1 MATVTPMMRQY
12 LQIKEKY
19 KDALLFFRLG
29 DFYEMFFDD
38 AILAS
43 KELEITLTGRDC
55 GLEERAPMCGVP
67 FHSAES
73 YINRLIEKGYKVAIC
88 EQLSDP
94 AESKGLV
101 ERDVIRVITPGTV
114 IEESMLEEK
123 KNNYLASL
131 YKNGSIVGI
140 ASVDVSTGEFNVGQI
155 TMDSTGT
162 KLRDELARIQPK
174 EIIVN
179 EEIYKARE
187 EFPGIT
193 AESSSLINCYHSW
206 SFEYETAYRKLLRH
220 FQVHNLQGFGCQDLH
235 EGICAAGALLEYLT
249 QTQKKAL
256 SHINHIN
263 AYRQETYMI
272 LDAFTRRNLEL
283 TETIRGKSKRGSLL
297 WLLDKTDTAMGGR
310 LLRKW
315 IEEPLVDAEKIKE
328 RLDSVE
334 TLKNDIVLHTN
345 LRTELKGIY
354 DIERLVSRISYGSV
368 NARDCVSLEQ
378 SIHGIPRI
386 KKLLEG
392 IGTRLLSAIHDELDP
407 LEDVFQLLDD
417 AIVEDPPVS
426 VKEGSIIKEGYNE
439 ELDQLR
445 QASSQGKEWIAK
457 LEKEEKEKTGIRT
470 LKIGYNKV
478 FGYYI
483 DVTKSYYHLVP
494 KHYIR
499 KQTLTNSERYI
510 TPELKEMEERI
521 LGADEKSVQLEYQ
534 LFCEIRGKLS
544 NEIKRMQKTARA
556 LAHLDVLQSLATV
569 ASENSYVKPEITT
582 GEKIEIIDGRHPV
595 VEKTL
600 ADEQFVPNDTL
611 LNQDDNRVLIITGP
625 NMAGKSTY
633 MRQVALITLMA
644 HIGSFVPASK
654 ASISITDR
662 IFTRVGASDDLSSGQ
677 STFMVEMTEVA
688 NILHN
693 ATPRSLLILDEIG
706 RGTSTFDGLSIA
718 WAVIEFICDKN
729 KIGAKTLFST
739 HYHQLTELEKKLPGV
754 KNYRVSVKEHGDDI
768 IFLHKIVRGGADR
781 SFGVQV
787 AKLAGIPDDVIERA
801 KRILRDLED
810 ADIHRQTF
818 QDHFQEA
825 APAVEDSKAEKSVV
839 KNQQLDLFQ
848 IQMHEVAECI
858 KEIDIISTTP
868 IEALNILYKMQQKL
882 KSL

>member
-1 MATVTPMMRQY
+1 MATVTPMMQQY
-12 LQIKEKY
+12 LEIKEKY
-19 KDALLFFRLG
+19 KDAFLFFRLG

-55 GLEERAPMCGVP
+55 GLEERAPMCGIP

-94 AESKGLV
+94 DESKGLV

-114 IEESMLEEK
+114 IEESMLEDK

-131 YKNGSIVGI
+131 CKNGSVIGI
-140 ASVDVSTGEFNVGQI
+140 ASVDVSTGEFNIGQI
-155 TMDSTGT
+155 ILDSIGS

-179 EEIYKARE
+179 EEMYRDKE
-187 EFPGIT
+187 DFPRIT
-193 AESSSLINCYHSW
+193 AESSRFFHCYHSW
-206 SFEYETAYRKLLRH
+206 SFEYETAYRKLLHH
-220 FQVHNLQGFGCQDLH
+220 FQVYNLQGFGCQDMH

-249 QTQKKAL
+249 ETQKKAL
-256 SHINHIN
+256 AHINHIN
-263 AYRQETYMI
+263 THRQETYMI

-283 TETIRGKSKRGSLL
+283 TETIRGKSKKGTLL

-334 TLKNDIVLHTN
+334 ALKNDVVLHTN
-345 LRTELKGIY
+345 LRNELKEIY

-368 NARDCVSLEQ
+368 NARDCIALKQ
-378 SIHGIPRI
+378 SISGIPKI
-386 KKLLEG
+386 KGMLEG
-392 IGTRLLSAIHDELDP
+392 IGVRQLASIHDELDP

-426 VKEGSIIKEGYNE
+426 VKEGSLIKEGYNE
-439 ELDQLR
+439 ELDKLR

-457 LEKEEKEKTGIRT
+457 LEREEKEKTGIRT

-499 KQTLTNSERYI
+499 KQTLANSERYI

-534 LFCEIRGKLS
+534 LFCEIREKLS
-544 NEIKRMQKTARA
+544 KEIKRMQKTARA
-556 LAHLDVLQSLATV
+556 LAHLDVLQSLATI
-569 ASENSYVKPEITT
+569 AAENSYVKPEITT
-582 GEKIEIIDGRHPV
+582 GDKIEIIDGRHPV

-600 ADEQFVPNDTL
+600 PDEQFVPNNTL

-693 ATPRSLLILDEIG
+693 ATSRSLLILDEIG

-718 WAVIEFICDKN
+718 WAVIEYICDKS

-754 KNYRVSVKEHGDDI
+754 KNYRVSVKEKGDDI
-768 IFLHKIVRGGADR
+768 IFLHKIVKGGADR
-781 SFGVQV
+781 SFGIQV
-787 AKLAGIPDDVIERA
+787 AKLAGIPDDVIARA
-801 KRILRDLED
+801 KKILKHLED
-810 ADIHRQTF
+810 TDIHKQAF
-818 QDHFQEA
+818 KDHFQEA
-825 APAVEDSKAEKSVV
+825 APAAEHSSAKKAMV

-848 IQMHEVAECI
+848 IQMYEVLETI
-858 KEIDIISTTP
+858 KNIDIVSTTP

-882 KSL
+882 KSQ

>member
-19 KDALLFFRLG
+19 KDAFLFFRLG

-101 ERDVIRVITPGTV
+101 DRDVIRVITPGTV
-114 IEESMLEEK
+114 IEETMLEDK

-131 YKNGSIVGI
+131 YKNGSVIGI
-140 ASVDVSTGEFNVGQI
+140 ASVDVSTGEFNIGQI
-155 TMDSTGT
+155 TVDSTGN

-179 EEIYKARE
+179 EEMYRSKE
-187 EFPGIT
+187 DFPGIT
-193 AESSSLINCYHSW
+193 AGSSQFFYCYHSW
-206 SFEYETAYRKLLRH
+206 SFEYETAYRKLLHH
-220 FQVHNLQGFGCQDLH
+220 FQVYNLQGFGCQDLY
-235 EGICAAGALLEYLT
+235 EGICAAGGLLEYLT
-249 QTQKKAL
+249 ETQKKAL
-256 SHINHIN
+256 SHINHVN
-263 AYRQETYMI
+263 THRQETYMI

-328 RLDSVE
+328 RLDSVD
-334 TLKNDIVLHTN
+334 TLKNDIILHTN
-345 LRTELKGIY
+345 LRGELKDIY

-368 NARDCVSLEQ
+368 NARDCISLKQ
-378 SIHGIPRI
+378 SISGIPRI
-386 KKLLEG
+386 KRMLEG
-392 IGTRLLSAIHDELDP
+392 IGTRQLSSIHDELDP

-417 AIVEDPPVS
+417 AIAEDPPVS
-426 VKEGSIIKEGYNE
+426 VKEGSLIKEGYNE
-439 ELDQLR
+439 ELDKLR

-457 LEKEEKEKTGIRT
+457 LEREEKEKTGIRT

-494 KHYIR
+494 EHYIR
-499 KQTLTNSERYI
+499 KQTLANSERYI
-510 TPELKEMEERI
+510 TPELKEMEEAI
-521 LGADEKSVQLEYQ
+521 LGADEKGVQLEYR
-534 LFCEIRGKLS
+534 LFCEIREKLS
-544 NEIKRMQKTARA
+544 KEIRRIQKTARA
-556 LAHLDVLQSLATV
+556 LAQLDVLQSLATV
-569 ASENSYVKPEITT
+569 ASENSYVKPEITS
-582 GEKIEIIDGRHPV
+582 GEKLEIIDGRHPV
-595 VEKTL
+595 VEITL
-600 ADEQFVPNDTL
+600 PNEQFVPNDTL
-611 LNQDDNRVLIITGP
+611 LNQDDNRVVIITGP

-654 ASISITDR
+654 ATISITDR

-718 WAVIEFICDKN
+718 WAVIEYICDKS

-754 KNYRVSVKEHGDDI
+754 KNYCVSVKEQGDDI
-768 IFLHKIVRGGADR
+768 IFLHKIVRGGADK
-781 SFGVQV
+781 SFGIQV
-787 AKLAGIPDDVIERA
+787 AKLAGIPGDVIARA
-801 KRILRDLED
+801 KKILKQLED
-810 ADIHRQTF
+810 TDIHKQAF
-818 QDHFQEA
+818 KDHFQEA
-825 APAVEDSKAEKSVV
+825 APAAEHRKAEKTMV
-839 KNQQLDLFQ
+839 KNQQLDLFE
-848 IQMHEVAECI
+848 IQMNEVLETI
-858 KEIDIISTTP
+858 KEIDILSTTP

-882 KSL
+882 KSQ